1 MPRFPDTMSL
11 FKVFLPLLV
20 ALALGVTPYPRLLQA
35 QFHAVQQAVE
45 RGAGSA
51 AASGLAELAQ
61 LYPWRTGLWEAAG
74 KEALRSGEL
83 DAAVGYFEQARALEE
98 LSPEGLLLLGDAYQI
113 ANDLASAAGVWEDL
127 LADPDPPAEV
137 YLRLS
142 QLQRLRGEIDA
153 AAGTLTTYIRRH
165 PGDAARTYE
174 LGLLL
179 AASQPENSPAYL
191 EQAAE
196 LDPRLMPKARSLQQS
211 IVRALPEGE
220 PAYTLVVAG
229 RELANLGQWDLA
241 VLAFEQAVRE
251 RPDYA
256 EAWAFWGQALER
268 LSQDGLPALEK
279 ALELDPDSLSANLIL
294 ALTWQARGR
303 PELAQIY
310 LHHAARLAP
319 TNPDI
324 RLELGNNL
332 ALLGDLAAAQEYFL
346 QAIDLSQQDA
356 RGLQRIVEYL
366 LNYNIDVLDV
376 ALPAAR
382 QAVLIA
388 PQDAGALDALAQVY
402 LRLGNPLLARRFL
415 QQALQ
420 IDPGYAPAHL
430 HLGLAYLLLDDQV
443 AARQH
448 FDLVRTLAPG
458 TASAGHAE
466 RILSGLHP

>member
-1 MPRFPDTMSL
+1 MLRLPDANSL

-20 ALALGVTPYPRLLQA
+20 ALALGITPYPRPLQA
-35 QFHAVQQAVE
+35 QYHAVQQALE
-45 RGAGSA
+45 QDEGLD
-51 AASGLAELAQ
+51 AASGLGELAQ

-74 KEALRSGEL
+74 KAALSGG
-83 DAAVGYFEQARALEE
+83 DIGAAVGYFERARGLGD
-98 LSPEGLLLLGDAYQI
+98 LSPEGMLLLGDAYQV
-113 ANDLASAAGVWEDL
+113 ANDLASAAGVWQAL
-127 LADPDPPAEV
+127 LDGDHPPAEA

-142 QLQRLRGEIDA
+142 QSQRLLGEIGSA
-153 AAGTLTTYIRRH
+153 TGTLIAYIRRY

-179 AASQPENSPAYL
+179 MATQPENAPAYL

-196 LDPRLMPKARSLQQS
+196 LDPQLAPQTRVLQQS
-211 IVRALPEGE
+211 ILRARLEDE

-229 RELANLGQWDLA
+229 RELATLGKWYLA
-241 VLAFEQAVRE
+241 VLAFERAAWE

-256 EAWAFWGQALER
+256 EAWAFWGQALEH
-268 LSQDGLPALEK
+268 LGQDGSPALEK

-319 TNPDI
+319 TNPDVQ
-324 RLELGNNL
+324 LELGNNL
-332 ALLGDLAAAQEYFL
+332 ALLGDLGGAREHFL
-346 QAIDLSQQDA
+346 QALDLSQADA
-356 RGLQRIVEYL
+356 PALQRIVEYL
-366 LNYNIDVLDV
+366 LSYNIEVLDV

-388 PQDAGALDALAQVY
+388 PHEPGALAALAQVY
-402 LRLGNPLLARRFL
+402 LRQGDPLTARRFL
-415 QQALQ
+415 LRALQ
-420 IDPGYAPAHL
+420 ADPGYAPAHL
-430 HLGLAYLLLDDQV
+430 HLGLAYLLLDDQA

-448 FDLVRTLAPG
+448 FDLARRLAPG
-458 TASAGHAE
+458 TVTAAHAE
-466 RILSGLHP
+466 RILSNLR